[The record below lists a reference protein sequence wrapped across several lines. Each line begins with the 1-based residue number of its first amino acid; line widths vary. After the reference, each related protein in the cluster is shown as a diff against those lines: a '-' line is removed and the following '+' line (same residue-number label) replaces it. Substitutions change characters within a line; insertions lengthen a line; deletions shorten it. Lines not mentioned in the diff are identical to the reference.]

1 MDFRKDLQ
9 VLKAWYFSSIRN
21 TSRHFA
27 DVTNRDDTF
36 VFFLFKFTF
45 LLTVLRLTDN

>member
-9 VLKAWYFSSIRN
+9 VLKAWYFSRIRYG
-21 TSRHFA
+21 HFA
-27 DVTNRDDTF
+27 DVTNDTF